1 MAVKVL
7 TLANITAF
15 NSFVDVASEAAT
27 VASDGFEVTA
37 DGDIMLFVQN
47 AGSTDRTLTVK
58 AGTAMQGVADVV
70 SAAVGSA
77 GVRIIKLSGGEFKN
91 ITGSNKGK
99 YKIIPS
105 HVELQVK
112 AFKY

>member
-1 MAVKVL
+1 MAVKAL
-7 TLANITAF
+7 TLADITAF

-27 VASDGFEVTA
+27 VASDGFSVAA

-58 AGTAMQGVADVV
+58 YGNAMQGVADVT

-77 GVRIIKLSGGEFKN
+77 GVRIIKLQSGDFKN
-91 ITGSNKGK
+91 ISGTNKGK
-99 YKIIPS
+99 FLLIPS